1 MSLPVYSL
9 SSVFLTGPCFRP
21 AGSCF
26 RFYRERED
34 SAKGGSLI

>member
-9 SSVFLTGPCFRP
+9 SSLFLPGPCLRP
-21 AGSCF
+21 ADFCF